1 MVVSMA
7 ESCETVVIGAG
18 PAGLAVSYFLTQGGH
33 EHLVLERGRVAETWR
48 TERWDGFYLNTPN
61 WAQQLPGH
69 FYRGGEPDG
78 FAPLGEVIDY
88 LESYAAGFGAPVR
101 TGAGASTLRCAGDG
115 EYVVEV
121 DEGDI
126 RAVNVVVAT
135 GAFQRPTPNP
145 LAGAAPAGLFQLHTS
160 VYRSPAQLPAG
171 AVLVVGSGQS
181 GCQIA
186 DELIEAGR
194 VVYLCVGR
202 CPWVPRRYRGRE
214 LVQWMIETGLMD
226 QTVDTLPA
234 PSARFTCNPPVSGSN
249 GGHDCHP
256 RWLARR
262 GAVLLGR
269 LAGFRGGSA
278 LLAPDLE
285 ENLARGDEFVAAFR
299 RRVDDYV
306 TASGLDVPEEAVEA
320 EQDPVEAIGELDLGS
335 AGIGTILWANG
346 YRPDFGWIDLPVL
359 DDEGWPAQTRGV
371 TACPG
376 VYFVG
381 LHWLH
386 KRKSALFLGVGDD
399 AEYVASSILSR
410 SS

>member
-1 MVVSMA
+1 
-7 ESCETVVIGAG
+7 
-18 PAGLAVSYFLTQGGH
+18 
-33 EHLVLERGRVAETWR
+33 
-48 TERWDGFYLNTPN
+48 
-61 WAQQLPGH
+61 
-69 FYRGGEPDG
+69 
-78 FAPLGEVIDY
+78 
-88 LESYAAGFGAPVR
+88 
-101 TGAGASTLRCAGDG
+101 
-115 EYVVEV
+115 
-121 DEGDI
+121 
-126 RAVNVVVAT
+126 
-135 GAFQRPTPNP
+135 
-145 LAGAAPAGLFQLHTS
+145 
-160 VYRSPAQLPAG
+160 
-171 AVLVVGSGQS
+171 
-181 GCQIA
+181 
-186 DELIEAGR
+186 
-194 VVYLCVGR
+194 
-202 CPWVPRRYRGRE
+202 
-214 LVQWMIETGLMD
+214 MIETGLMD

-234 PSARFTCNPPVSGSN
+234 PSARFTCNPSVSGGN

-278 LLAPDLE
+278 LLALDLE

-306 TASGLDVPEEAVEA
+306 KASGLDVPEEAVAA

-399 AEYVASSILSR
+399 AEHVASSILSR